1 MTNDC
6 TTIAVSVRD
15 LHKHFESGHSETRL
29 FNGLNFDINEGDFV
43 AITGSSG
50 TGKTTLMNLIA
61 GLDKRT
67 KGTIRVLGKE
77 LSLLSDREL
86 TALRAESI
94 GILFQTFGLLTDLN
108 VKENIKVTQMISGK
122 NNSNGERYSDEL
134 LEFFGLNNKADFSPS
149 SLSVGEAKKAGIAR
163 ALSTGP
169 QVLLLD
175 EPTGNLD
182 PQSVNVL
189 LPILRGLRHIYGK
202 TIIMTTNT
210 PRAAKIANRE
220 IHIEKPKIIP
230 IM

>member
-1 MTNDC
+1 MNKDNTG
-6 TTIAVSVRD
+6 TAVSVRD
-15 LHKHFESGHSETRL
+15 LHKTFESGYSETQL
-29 FNGLNFDINEGDFV
+29 FSGLNFDINEGDFV

-50 TGKTTLMNLIA
+50 TGKTTLLNLIA
-61 GLDKRT
+61 GLDKPT
-67 KGTIRVLGKE
+67 KGTITVLGKE
-77 LSLLSDREL
+77 LSLLNDREL
-86 TALRAESI
+86 TALRADSI

-122 NNSNGERYSDEL
+122 NNSNRERYSDEL
-134 LEFFGLNNKADFSPS
+134 LEFFGLNNKAFFNPS

-163 ALSTGP
+163 AISTGP
-169 QVLLLD
+169 QILLLD

-189 LPILRGLRHIYGK
+189 LPILRGLRHIYRK

-220 IHIEKPKIIP
+220 IHIEKPKIVTIV
-230 IM
+230 

>member
-6 TTIAVSVRD
+6 TKIAVSVRD

-61 GLDKRT
+61 GLDKPT

-220 IHIEKPKIIP
+220 IHIETPKIIP

>member
-1 MTNDC
+1 MNKDNTR
-6 TTIAVSVRD
+6 TAVSVRD
-15 LHKHFESGHSETRL
+15 LHKTFESGYSETQL
-29 FNGLNFDINEGDFV
+29 FSGLNFDINEGDFV

-50 TGKTTLMNLIA
+50 TGKTTLLNLIA
-61 GLDKRT
+61 GLDKPT
-67 KGTIRVLGKE
+67 KGTITVLGKE
-77 LSLLSDREL
+77 LSLLNDREL
-86 TALRAESI
+86 TALRADSI

-122 NNSNGERYSDEL
+122 NNSSRERYSDEL
-134 LEFFGLNNKADFSPS
+134 LEFFGLNNKAFFNPS

-163 ALSTGP
+163 AISTGP
-169 QVLLLD
+169 QILLLD

-189 LPILRGLRHIYGK
+189 LPILRGLRHIYRK

>member
-1 MTNDC
+1 MINDC
-6 TTIAVSVRD
+6 TNIAVSVRD

-61 GLDKRT
+61 GLDKPT

-122 NNSNGERYSDEL
+122 NNLNGERYSDEL

-220 IHIEKPKIIP
+220 IHIETPKIIP

>member
-1 MTNDC
+1 MTNDSIR
-6 TTIAVSVRD
+6 TAVSVRG
-15 LHKHFESGHSETRL
+15 LHKHFESGYSEIHL
-29 FNGLNFDINEGDFV
+29 FNGLDFDINEGDFV

-61 GLDKRT
+61 GLDKPN
-67 KGTIRVLGKE
+67 KGTIKVLGKD
-77 LSLLSDREL
+77 LSLLNDKEL

-94 GILFQTFGLLTDLN
+94 GILFQTFGLLKNLN
-108 VKENIKVTQMISGK
+108 VKENIMLTQMISGE
-122 NNSNGERYSDEL
+122 NDHNRERYSDEL
-134 LEFFGLNNKADFSPS
+134 LDFFGLHNKADFNPS

-163 ALSTGP
+163 ALSNGP
-169 QVLLLD
+169 KLLLLD
-175 EPTGNLD
+175 EPTSNLD

-220 IHIEKPKIIP
+220 IHIEKPKIVS

>member
-1 MTNDC
+1 
-6 TTIAVSVRD
+6 
-15 LHKHFESGHSETRL
+15 LL
-29 FNGLNFDINEGDFV
+29 
-43 AITGSSG
+43 
-50 TGKTTLMNLIA
+50 NLIA
-61 GLDKRT
+61 GLDKPT
-67 KGTIRVLGKE
+67 KGTIKVLGKE
-77 LSLLSDREL
+77 LSLLNDREL

-122 NNSNGERYSDEL
+122 NNSNRERYSDEL
-134 LEFFGLNNKADFSPS
+134 LEFFGLNNKAYFNPS

-163 ALSTGP
+163 AISTGP

-230 IM
+230 II

>member
-1 MTNDC
+1 MSNDC
-6 TTIAVSVRD
+6 AKTVVSVRD
-15 LHKHFESGHSETRL
+15 LHKHFDNGYSTTHL
-29 FNGLNFDINEGDFV
+29 FNGLNFDIDEGDFV

-50 TGKTTLMNLIA
+50 TGKTTLLNLIA
-61 GLDKRT
+61 GLDKPT

-77 LSLLSDREL
+77 LSLLNDRAL
-86 TALRAESI
+86 TALRAKSI

-108 VKENIKVTQMISGK
+108 VKENIKVTQIISGK
-122 NNSNGERYSDEL
+122 NNSNRDQYSDEL
-134 LEFFGLNNKADFSPS
+134 LEFFGLKNKAEFNPC
-149 SLSVGEAKKAGIAR
+149 SLSFGEAKKAGIAR

-189 LPILRGLRHIYGK
+189 LPILRGLRHIYRK

-210 PRAAKIANRE
+210 PRAAQIANRE
-220 IHIEKPKIIP
+220 IHIEKPKITP